1 MFEVCILLT
10 TDSNHSVVLFHDMA
24 FSSERKRDSSNQQA
38 SCRRTECHFP
48 LSEFESTEWNAAE
61 SSAHRCIF
69 CFDGINPAYHD
80 GREDQWMLDYCMPDL
95 SLGVAGRGYQTAGL
109 YAK

>member
-1 MFEVCILLT
+1 M
-10 TDSNHSVVLFHDMA
+10 VLFHDMT

-38 SCRRTECHFP
+38 SGRKTECHFP

-69 CFDGINPAYHD
+69 CFDGINHVYH
-80 GREDQWMLDYCMPDL
+80 GNREDQWMLDCFMPDQP
-95 SLGVAGRGYQTAGL
+95 LGMAGRSN
-109 YAK
+109 